1 MLPSLA
7 DHLLIYGKVIVSKQ
21 TWDEWFISLA
31 YAVANKSKD
40 PSTKVGALIIRPDRS
55 IVAAG
60 YNGFPRSIE
69 DTEERLNDRPT
80 KYSLIIHAEMNAVLT
95 ARENLT
101 GYTLYTVPF
110 MPCDRCFVHMLQA
123 GITRFVYPKATA
135 DQESRWGTA
144 FKQVRMLAEEAKV
157 ELKEMP

>member
-1 MLPSLA
+1 M
-7 DHLLIYGKVIVSKQ
+7 SKQ

-31 YAVANKSKD
+31 YAIAKKSKD
-40 PSTKVGALIIRPDRS
+40 PSTQVGALIIRPDRS

-60 YNGFPRSIE
+60 YNGFPRSIA

-95 ARENLT
+95 AREDLT
-101 GYTLYTVPF
+101 GCKLYTVPF

>member
-1 MLPSLA
+1 M
-7 DHLLIYGKVIVSKQ
+7 SKL

-31 YAVANKSKD
+31 YAVAKKSKD
-40 PSTKVGALIIRPDRS
+40 PSTQVGALIVRPDRT

-95 ARENLT
+95 AREDLT
-101 GYTLYTVPF
+101 GYTLYSVL

-123 GITRFVYPKATA
+123 GIMRYVYPKPTA

-144 FKQVRMLAEEAKV
+144 FNQVRILAKEADV

>member
-1 MLPSLA
+1 M
-7 DHLLIYGKVIVSKQ
+7 SKLS
-21 TWDEWFISLA
+21 WDEWFISLA
-31 YAVANKSKD
+31 YAVAAKSKD
-40 PSTKVGALIIRPDRS
+40 PSTQVGALIVRPDRT

-60 YNGFPRSIE
+60 YNGFPRQIA

-95 ARENLT
+95 SREDLT

-110 MPCDRCFVHMLQA
+110 MPCDRCFVHMIQA
-123 GITRFVYPKATA
+123 GIMRYVFPKATT
-135 DQESRWGTA
+135 DQEQRWGTA
-144 FKQVRMLAEEAKV
+144 FKQVRLLAEEAGV